1 MKAGKKTEQF
11 HMMADLAFLSSIDE
25 WRAKQR
31 PILTRS
37 EAIRV
42 LVLKG
47 ISLDVRRKR
56 SSLPTSLSQED
67 SVSDS
72 F

>member
-25 WRAKQR
+25 WRAQQR

-42 LVLKG
+42 LALKG
-47 ISLDVRRKR
+47 IALDGRRKR
-56 SSLPTSLSQED
+56 LSLSPSLSQEELG
-67 SVSDS
+67 V
-72 F
+72 